1 MQCCIDADHLMQ
13 YCINSAQIMYSD
25 MKAEADEKE
34 MQQNA
39 QYSIDEIDNDSKID
53 QNNQKEGLDVEKS

>member
-1 MQCCIDADHLMQ
+1 
-13 YCINSAQIMYSD
+13 MYSD